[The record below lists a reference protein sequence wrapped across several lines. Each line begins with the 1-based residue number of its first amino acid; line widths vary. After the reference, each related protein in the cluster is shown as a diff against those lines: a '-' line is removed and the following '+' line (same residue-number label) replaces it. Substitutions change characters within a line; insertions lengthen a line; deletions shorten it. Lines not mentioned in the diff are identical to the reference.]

1 LRKEIKKK
9 QLTMGVKPD
18 CEQRGGFLKA
28 VLRIKFGD
36 FSTLVAPHCWRQL
49 TPDVESVE

>member
-1 LRKEIKKK
+1 
-9 QLTMGVKPD
+9 MGSNQTANSAAV
-18 CEQRGGFLKA
+18 FLKA
-28 VLRIKFGD
+28 VLCIKFGG